1 MAEGGIAGAAGRH
14 ALVTGGASGIGA
26 AACTA
31 LLAGGWTVTSLD
43 LRPSPLAEVRSVEAD
58 VTDEAGLRAAV
69 ASAGP
74 LQALVCSAGVSGSS
88 VGDGPVS
95 SAGAAAFDAVMAVN
109 LRGAFLAAGA
119 AWPALV
125 ARPGAAIVTV
135 SSVLGLTGGGGP
147 FRSHAYV
154 AAKGGLVSL
163 TKALAA
169 AGAEHGLRANCVAPG
184 LVRTPLAG
192 RVSSDPALSEWVAA
206 KQPLLGGLME
216 PADVGGLI
224 AFLCGDGARAVTAQT
239 IAVDAG
245 WQLDVQ
251 GPPG

>member
-1 MAEGGIAGAAGRH
+1 MADAAGPH

-26 AACTA
+26 AACAA
-31 LLAGGWTVTSLD
+31 LLADGWTVTSLD
-43 LRPSPLAEVRSVEAD
+43 LRPSALTGVRSIVAD

-69 ASAGP
+69 ASAGAVR
-74 LQALVCSAGVSGSS
+74 ALVCSAGISGSS
-88 VGDGPVS
+88 VGDGPVEV
-95 SAGAAAFDAVMAVN
+95 ADAAAFDAVMAVN

-119 AWPALV
+119 AWPALT
-125 ARPGAAIVTV
+125 AQPGAAIVTV

-169 AGAEHGLRANCVAPG
+169 AGAASGLRANCVAPG
-184 LVRTPLAG
+184 LVRTPLAR
-192 RVSSDPALSEWVAA
+192 RVSEDPALAEWVAA
-206 KQPLLGGLME
+206 KQPLLADLLD
-216 PADVGGLI
+216 PDDVGALI
-224 AFLCGDGARAVTAQT
+224 AFLCGPAARAITAQT

-245 WQLDVQ
+245 WQLD
-251 GPPG
+251 G